1 MVNLMF
7 VGTSSVW
14 CKSLRGSWAE
24 ATRFRR
30 WAATHPSDIK
40 QSSDTYRTLFLAMD
54 GHKIVKGYSKKST
67 HWVPVK
73 DR

>member
-14 CKSLRGSWAE
+14 CKSLRGNWAE
-24 ATRFRR
+24 ATRTRL
-30 WAATHPSDIK
+30 PGNK
-40 QSSDTYRTLFLAMD
+40 QSSDTDRTLFLAMD
-54 GHKIVKGYSKKST
+54 GHEIAEGYSKKST